1 METQKSLKPK
11 TNDQA
16 FKSLFK
22 EVEGSVYGALLRE
35 RILKV
40 MDMTEQSIQ
49 NEPEEWRGVF
59 VSPELYTKLIEIVR
73 KNIGFND

>member
-1 METQKSLKPK
+1 MKTSNKPK

-35 RILKV
+35 RILKI

-49 NEPEEWRGVF
+49 NEPEEWNGAF
-59 VSPELYTKLIEIVR
+59 ISPDLYTKLIEIVR

>member
-1 METQKSLKPK
+1 MKRPLKNK

-49 NEPEEWRGVF
+49 NEPEEWRGAF
-59 VSPELYTKLIEIVR
+59 ISPDLYTKLIEIVR